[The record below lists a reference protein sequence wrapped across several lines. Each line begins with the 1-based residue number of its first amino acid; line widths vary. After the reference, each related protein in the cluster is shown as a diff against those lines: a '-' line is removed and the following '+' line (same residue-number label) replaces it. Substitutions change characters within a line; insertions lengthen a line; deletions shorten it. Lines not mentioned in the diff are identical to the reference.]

1 MSVFLLDT
9 NIISNQWDELSEID
23 GACEPPKIINQSQV
37 FVQHSKADGGIL
49 ITELE
54 DEGTF
59 AIERATHD
67 HGEIYRHED
76 VIDGI
81 KIEERL
87 IIEA

>member
-1 MSVFLLDT
+1 MDVSR
-9 NIISNQWDELSEID
+9 IGIEEWDMIAEIE
-23 GACEPPKIINQSQV
+23 GACEPPLIKNQSQV

-54 DEGTF
+54 DAGTF

-76 VIDGI
+76 VVDGI

-87 IIEA
+87 IIEG